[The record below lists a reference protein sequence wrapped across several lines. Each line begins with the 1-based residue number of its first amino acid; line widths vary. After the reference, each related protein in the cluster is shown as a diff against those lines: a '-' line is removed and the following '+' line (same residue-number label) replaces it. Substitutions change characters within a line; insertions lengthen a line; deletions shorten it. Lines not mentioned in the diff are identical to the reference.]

1 MYIAILGTG
10 SMAKGLAQR
19 FAASGY
25 SVVLGS
31 RDAERAH
38 AVAAELGQGVQ
49 AASVRGAAEAADV
62 VVLATPFSATRET
75 LAAAGDLGGKTIIDI
90 TNPLTEDYAGLTI
103 GHTHSAAEEIQRAA
117 PSARVVKAL
126 NTVFASLLV
135 EPTINGAPVTAFYAG
150 DDEAANASV
159 RAILERAGFKPEFAG
174 ALRNARYLEPVAG
187 LNIVL
192 GYGLGGGTSIA
203 PEWRRAA

>member
-25 SVVLGS
+25 AVVLGS

-62 VVLATPFSATRET
+62 VVLAVPFSAARET
-75 LAAAGDLGGKTIIDI
+75 LAAAGDLSGKTIIDI
-90 TNPLTEDYAGLTI
+90 TNPLTDDYSGLTI
-103 GHTHSAAEEIQRAA
+103 GHTNSAAEEIQRAA
-117 PSARVVKAL
+117 PGARVVKAL
-126 NTVFASLLV
+126 NTVFASLLA

>member
-10 SMAKGLAQR
+10 SMARGLAQR

-25 SVVLGS
+25 AVVLGS

-38 AVAAELGQGVQ
+38 VVAAELGQGVQ

-62 VVLATPFSATRET
+62 VVLAVPFSAARET
-75 LAAAGDLGGKTIIDI
+75 LAAADDLGGKIIIDI
-90 TNPLTEDYAGLTI
+90 TNPLTEDYGGLTI
-103 GHTHSAAEEIQRAA
+103 GHTNSAAEEIQRAA
-117 PSARVVKAL
+117 PGARVVKAL
-126 NTVFASLLV
+126 NTVFASLLA

-150 DDEAANASV
+150 DDEAANATV